1 MFKKICFITIILIFI
16 SQKSYSNN
24 NIYIAAS
31 INEEILTNFDIQ
43 QEVEY
48 LKILNPQLN
57 QLEDNKILKI
67 ARNSLINE
75 TVKKIELKKFFIL
88 SEELPLI
95 NEIFQN
101 FYQKLGFSSEKE
113 KLFEKYESKK
123 LRPDFYKKVGKT
135 GILMEVEKGKTVTN
149 NMDLL
154 DLWKCHICSEAN
166 HLFLIIPIRDEAK
179 GLNIFD
185 TVCKRM
191 SSFFVKE
198 NYLNI
203 NSLVIFGY

>member
-1 MFKKICFITIILIFI
+1 MVVKKVKIKKFIKKKINKTELKEVFKIAKELENYLNQKEIIDQITKINVKGVH
-16 SQKSYSNN
+16 SQK
-24 NIYIAAS
+24 
-31 INEEILTNFDIQ
+31 IQ
-43 QEVEY
+43 
-48 LKILNPQLN
+48 KIITDYAEP
-57 QLEDNKILKI
+57 
-67 ARNSLINE
+67 
-75 TVKKIELKKFFIL
+75 
-88 SEELPLI
+88 
-95 NEIFQN
+95 
-101 FYQKLGFSSEKE
+101 KLGFSSEKE

-166 HLFLIIPIRDEAK
+166 HLFLIVPIRDEAK